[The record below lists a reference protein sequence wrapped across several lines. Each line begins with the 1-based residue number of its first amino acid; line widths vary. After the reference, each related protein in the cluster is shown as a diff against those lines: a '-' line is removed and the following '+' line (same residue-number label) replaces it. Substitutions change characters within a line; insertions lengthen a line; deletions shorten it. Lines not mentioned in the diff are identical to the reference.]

1 MAAIAALLLVGAAQV
16 AAADREAD
24 ARLDMVRTIEVIARQ
39 SSGGATA
46 TTLDA
51 GVLEAMRRVPRQA
64 FVPASQRELA
74 YTNRPLPI
82 GYGQTISQPY
92 IVALMTDLLRLARHS
107 RALEIGTGS
116 GYQAAVLAELGHL
129 VYTIEIVSEL
139 AEPAAKRLSELGYGA
154 VSARHGDGYYGWPEA
169 APFDGILV
177 TAAASQIPPPLLEQL
192 KPGGRMVIPIGAS
205 FLVQELMLIEKL
217 ADGTIR
223 TEALLPVA
231 FVPLVGRH

>member
-1 MAAIAALLLVGAAQV
+1 FSSAGRDAVSLRLPMAAIAALLLVGAAQV

-39 SSGGATA
+39 SSDGATA

-51 GVLEAMRRVPRQA
+51 GVLEAMRRVPRHA

-139 AEPAAKRLSELGYGA
+139 AEPAAKRPAELAYRA
-154 VSARHGDGYYGWPEA
+154 
-169 APFDGILV
+169 
-177 TAAASQIPPPLLEQL
+177 
-192 KPGGRMVIPIGAS
+192 GRRPH
-205 FLVQELMLIEKL
+205 
-217 ADGTIR
+217 D
-223 TEALLPVA
+223 
-231 FVPLVGRH
+231 

>member
-51 GVLEAMRRVPRQA
+51 GVLEAMRRVPRHA